1 MLLATGKGVVIYPVV
16 VVDVD
21 GIKCRAALVKRLEK
35 QPSRME
41 HKRIDMMMCSTNQKI
56 YQYDV
61 KISSVVGDF
70 DMAASVSK
78 VDRSVL
84 LTIPNPK
91 YADKIHQYPHLQ
103 GVVMNSEDKKPEL
116 PIHLILGA
124 REYSRIKTD
133 RKPQIGKAGEP
144 VAELTSLDGQ
154 LCRLEKKHKWGA
166 FISPEPRPL
175 ITSSYAV

>member
-1 MLLATGKGVVIYPVV
+1 MLLATGKGVVIYPIV

-56 YQYDV
+56 YQYV

-70 DMAASVSK
+70 NMAASVSK

-84 LTIPNPK
+84 LTIPNPR

-103 GVVMNSEDKKPEL
+103 GVFMNDKT
-116 PIHLILGA
+116 
-124 REYSRIKTD
+124 RS
-133 RKPQIGKAGEP
+133 Q
-144 VAELTSLDGQ
+144 
-154 LCRLEKKHKWGA
+154 
-166 FISPEPRPL
+166 
-175 ITSSYAV
+175 SYPSI